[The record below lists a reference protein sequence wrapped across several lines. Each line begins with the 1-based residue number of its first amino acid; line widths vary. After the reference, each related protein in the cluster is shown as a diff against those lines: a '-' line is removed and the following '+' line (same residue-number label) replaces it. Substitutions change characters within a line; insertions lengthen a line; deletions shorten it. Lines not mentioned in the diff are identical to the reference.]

1 MKIGLHRFPWR
12 HHITLFDQVG
22 FLYGLLTTAGFA
34 HLKNQP
40 DLLAELLEDRSS
52 YGETFFVPV
61 RARWHETW
69 RDESGDLVQALK
81 DLKFD
86 IGNMLKKAIT
96 AVEDESSSL

>member
-1 MKIGLHRFPWR
+1 MVCLVGDLCPISVRPLPTFGVSKVFPAIQQR
-12 HHITLFDQVG
+12 PLFP
-22 FLYGLLTTAGFA
+22 L
-34 HLKNQP
+34 
-40 DLLAELLEDRSS
+40 

-61 RARWHETW
+61 HARWHETW
-69 RDESGDLVQALK
+69 RDERGDLVHALK